1 MDANKTTF
9 NQLKRELEKYYI
21 TGNTQGKEYSDTLI
35 ALSKAIAFS
44 VINTCVDPTRKNKK
58 ASNTTKSTYF
68 NKNMQDMKRHI
79 MHDSN
84 ILNNEI
90 LFDEC
95 IGDGYDIV
103 QEATL
108 ALLEQI
114 SKHSDL
120 ITDCGFLDTPYQIR
134 RPIHTVII
142 DNGNGSLEKRASEYK
157 YIDTCIM
164 QECYKAVR
172 RYIENQR
179 NRQGANYIYLDAP
192 INQDIDDTERVY
204 YRLGRCADISGVVT
218 DFNGRIVGYDTNITD
233 IERIE
238 TIIQEMNLTPVQSK
252 ILYYRRQGYGIREI
266 ARTLKLYP
274 STIQHHLKQIGNIY
288 ISIKK

>member
-1 MDANKTTF
+1 MFDMLNKKNRHSDQWRILYGKSMNT
-9 NQLKRELEKYYI
+9 NKKYL
-21 TGNTQGKEYSDTLI
+21 T

-120 ITDCGFLDTPYQIR
+120 ITDYGFLDTPYQIR
-134 RPIHTVII
+134 RPRHTVII

-157 YIDTCIM
+157 YIDSCII

-179 NRQGANYIYLDAP
+179 NRQGANYIYMDAP
-192 INQDIDDTERVY
+192 INQDIDDTERIY
-204 YRLGRCADISGVVT
+204 YRLGRCADISGEIT
-218 DFNGRIVGYDTNITD
+218 DFNGRIVGYDSNITD